1 MILSSIGLS
10 WLNVKGLAY
19 VSILVDGGSVA
30 ARDEL
35 LKSLLAFL
43 RKITLV
49 GVSTWM
55 EPIACL
61 FPDSLPVISIA
72 KRNRT
77 TLFFLAE
84 RRLSHATRIARKKQ
98 TSTLRAQVMASS
110 Y

>member
-1 MILSSIGLS
+1 MISSSIGLS
-10 WLNVKGLAY
+10 WLNVKGLGY
-19 VSILVDGGSVA
+19 VSIRVDGGSVA

-72 KRNRT
+72 KRHRT
-77 TLFFLAE
+77 TLFFW
-84 RRLSHATRIARKKQ
+84 LSGAYHTQHASHGKKKGVLFV
-98 TSTLRAQVMASS
+98 LR
-110 Y
+110 